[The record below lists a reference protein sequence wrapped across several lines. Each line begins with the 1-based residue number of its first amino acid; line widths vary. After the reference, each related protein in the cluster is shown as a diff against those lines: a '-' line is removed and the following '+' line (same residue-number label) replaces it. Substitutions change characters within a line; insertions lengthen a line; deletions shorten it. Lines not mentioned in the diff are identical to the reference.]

1 MLQTREKSVARRL
14 PIGAEVAAD
23 GAVHFRVWAP
33 KRRRVELVLA
43 QEPGKPEVLPIALKA
58 GRQRLLFGAVRS
70 AHAGMRHGF
79 RLDRGQKIFP
89 DPASRFQPEGPAGWS
104 QIVDPASFKWTDGSW
119 QGIGLA
125 GQVLYEMHIGTFT
138 PEGTFAAAARELPE
152 LKRIGITTIEV
163 LPVADFPGRFG
174 WGYDGVSMFA
184 PTRLYGQPD
193 DFRRFVDQAHAIG
206 LGVILDVVYNHFGNI
221 DNYLG
226 EFSDNFRSH
235 KYKNEWADAINFDD
249 DRSRPVR
256 EFFTTNARYWI
267 EEFHLDGFRFDA
279 IHTIHD
285 ESQQHILAEVNQAAR
300 KAAAGRTIITIA
312 EDEQENVRRRA
323 GGRSGGAGI

>member
-1 MLQTREKSVARRL
+1 
-14 PIGAEVAAD
+14 
-23 GAVHFRVWAP
+23 
-33 KRRRVELVLA
+33 
-43 QEPGKPEVLPIALKA
+43 
-58 GRQRLLFGAVRS
+58 
-70 AHAGMRHGF
+70 MRYGF

-104 QIVDPASFKWTDGSW
+104 QIVDPSSFPWTDSSW
-119 QGIGLA
+119 RGIGLA

-226 EFSDNFRSH
+226 EYCDNFRSQ

-249 DRSRPVR
+249 PNSRPVR
-256 EFFTTNARYWI
+256 EFFTTNARSWI

-300 KAAAGRTIITIA
+300 KAAAPRTIITIA
-312 EDEQENVRRRA
+312 EDEQENVRDVRAVDQGGLGFDALWDDDFHHRRK
-323 GGRSGGAGI
+323 